1 MTCTVGAIGSRALR
15 NNHNGNSVVIETS
28 TRQSTAS
35 GPLRVLLVAA
45 RYIPYVGGLETHVYE
60 VGRRLAAAGVEVTV
74 LTTDVSG
81 TLPTVEKFEGKQIR
95 RVRAWPANKDYYF
108 APGIYSAIIHGRWD
122 IIHCQGYHN
131 LVPPIAMLAAL
142 RDNIP
147 FVLSFHSGGDVTSLR
162 KALRR
167 VHWELLRPLLSHAQ
181 KLIAVSRFEAD
192 YFRDHLRLPAE
203 RFIVIPN
210 GASPAQTMNPTLV
223 SVDEL
228 DNAPLILSVGRLERY
243 KGHQRV
249 IAAMPK
255 VLEQIPDAKLRIAGT
270 GPYESNLWEMARR
283 LGLERHV
290 EIRAVA
296 PEDRGGMAALL
307 SRANLIA
314 LLSEYESQGI
324 AVMEAL
330 SLRRPV
336 LVANNSALREFA
348 GLDLVYG
355 VPLDSTPEQVARAMI
370 HQLRQP
376 NLPQDI
382 ALPTWDDCASSL
394 LALYKTIARRAT
406 CES

>member
-1 MTCTVGAIGSRALR
+1 MR
-15 NNHNGNSVVIETS
+15 NNHKGDSAVKERS
-28 TRQSTAS
+28 TFQSTKS
-35 GPLRVLLVAA
+35 ESLRVLLVAA

-60 VGRRLAAAGVEVTV
+60 VGRRLASAGVDVTV

-81 TLPTVEKFEGKQIR
+81 ALPTLEEFEGKQIR
-95 RVRAWPANKDYYF
+95 RVRAWPANRDYYF
-108 APGIYSAIIHGRWD
+108 APGIYRAITQGQWD

-131 LVPPIAMLAAL
+131 LVPPLAMLAAI
-142 RDNIP
+142 RANVP

-167 VHWELLRPLLSHAQ
+167 VHWEMLRPLLSHAQ

-203 RFIVIPN
+203 RFIIIPN
-210 GASPAQTMNPTLV
+210 GASPAQVMNPAID
-223 SVDEL
+223 SVGEL

-255 VLEQIPDAKLRIAGT
+255 VLEQIPDARLRIAGT
-270 GPYESNLWEMARR
+270 GPYESNLWEMARK
-283 LGLERHV
+283 LGLERHI

-330 SLRRPV
+330 ALRRPV

-348 GLDLVYG
+348 DLDLVYG
-355 VPLDSTPEQVARAMI
+355 VPLESTPEQVARAI
-370 HQLRQP
+370 VHQLQRPILAQ
-376 NLPQDI
+376 NI

-394 LALYKTIARRAT
+394 LALYQTIARRTA
-406 CES
+406 CAS